1 VEVVGDLNLNV
12 VEHDA
17 QKALLHLRNAI
28 WTLMVE
34 KVELDHLISEL
45 IKTSNFQDFV
55 KPCYQLQKLKK
66 YAIQISNYLK

>member
-34 KVELDHLISEL
+34 KVAFD
-45 IKTSNFQDFV
+45 K
-55 KPCYQLQKLKK
+55 
-66 YAIQISNYLK
+66 